1 MNVSILKAPDEKHD
15 PITIKINTVLG
26 RPDLCKSGWW
36 GNIRARTRTTLQL
49 KCQKQTNSRAEKI
62 NSERDVPGDE
72 MIFLENCRRS

>member
-36 GNIRARTRTTLQL
+36 GNEGQDKNHSSVEVSKTNKLQSREN
-49 KCQKQTNSRAEKI
+49 KQ
-62 NSERDVPGDE
+62 
-72 MIFLENCRRS
+72 